1 MAKVYKYPIAGKVE
15 LPKGSTILSVHAK
28 ADGNFLYVQVPDN
41 VTETEAH
48 YFCVVPTGIS
58 FDDTGCT
65 YIGSY
70 IEGDFFIYHVYEVDA
85 QKVLGGG
92 GGKWTERF

>member
-41 VTETEAH
+41 V
-48 YFCVVPTGIS
+48 G
-58 FDDTGCT
+58 
-65 YIGSY
+65 
-70 IEGDFFIYHVYEVDA
+70 
-85 QKVLGGG
+85 
-92 GGKWTERF
+92 